1 MVDQI
6 TSERRS
12 RNMSAIKA
20 KDTAIEIHIRKIL
33 FSEGFRYRLHQ
44 KSLPGKPDIVLA
56 KYKTVIFIHGCFWHR
71 HQCHLGTLPKT
82 NTDFWAKKF
91 NLNTNRDLITTQS
104 LLSLGWKV
112 IVIWECAIKGK
123 AKLSSEIL
131 KLRISSSIRERT
143 EKLIKISGL
152 KA

>member
-12 RNMSAIKA
+12 RNMAAIKA

-44 KSLPGKPDIVLA
+44 KNLPGKPDVVLA
-56 KYKTVIFIHGCFWHR
+56 KYKTAIFIHGCFWHG

-104 LLSLGWKV
+104 LLNLGWKV

-123 AKLSSEIL
+123 SKLSSEIL

-143 EKLIKISGL
+143 EKLINISGL
-152 KA
+152 TI